1 MQVKIAARHG
11 QLSPATQAKITEK
24 AEKLLKYFD
33 RVSEILVTVDLEHR
47 DNHHGAI
54 KVELQL
60 SVEHAEDI
68 VAAEVAGELFMAL
81 DSAVHKVEQQIKK
94 LKEKMID
101 GHRQPGHKTFEA
113 P

>member
-24 AEKLLKYFD
+24 AGKLQKYFD
-33 RVSEILVTVDLEHR
+33 RVSEITVTVDLEHR
-47 DNHHGAI
+47 DNHHDAI
-54 KVELQL
+54 KVELQV
-60 SVEHAEDI
+60 SAEHTEDF
-68 VAAEVAGELFMAL
+68 VAAEVAEELFAAL

-94 LKEKMID
+94 HKEKMID
-101 GHRQPGHKTFEA
+101 GHRQPGHKTFES